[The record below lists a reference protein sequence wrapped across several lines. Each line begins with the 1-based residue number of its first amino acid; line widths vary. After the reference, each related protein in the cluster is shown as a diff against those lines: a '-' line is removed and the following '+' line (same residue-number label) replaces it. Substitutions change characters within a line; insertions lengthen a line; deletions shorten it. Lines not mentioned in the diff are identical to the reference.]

1 MTTQRVDDLLQRLP
15 EIAKVVNE
23 FKSENVQLRV
33 FDALLDGF
41 DFPVDRGVKNYDAR
55 VKAEKEVRVSGD
67 APKDMES
74 SPGTAS
80 HPKGV
85 RGNKKE
91 GAVSLVADLNLRPK
105 GTKTLREF
113 YGEKKPTTNE
123 QSFAVMTYYLEKV
136 LGISGISPN
145 HIYTGFKDLDLRVPA
160 RLRTV
165 ISNSASRHAWIDTSD
180 KENIKLTIHG
190 ENFVE
195 HDLPSSKK
203 E

>member
-1 MTTQRVDDLLQRLP
+1 MTTQQVDDLLQRLP

-23 FKSENVQLRV
+23 FKSESVQLRA
-33 FDALLDGF
+33 FDALLGGF
-41 DFPVDRGVKNYDAR
+41 DYPAVQRVKNS
-55 VKAEKEVRVSGD
+55 KAHVEVTKELRTIDEATAGKQQPSG
-67 APKDMES
+67 A
-74 SPGTAS
+74 AS
-80 HPKGV
+80 HTKGA

-91 GAVSLVADLNLRPK
+91 GSVSLVADLNLRPK
-105 GTKTLREF
+105 GKKTLREF

-136 LGISGISPN
+136 LGVSGISPN

-190 ENFVE
+190 ENFIE
-195 HDLPSSKK
+195 HDLPSVKK
-203 E
+203 A